1 MVVVSTPVSEGSGGP
16 CPTEPP
22 IWSRLETSAKRFG
35 ERLAVASLDQPR
47 GLYGFDNLEPADS
60 SAYHLRWS
68 YNTLSAAV
76 DQFAQGLCNR
86 GVGRGD
92 LVVTYLL
99 NRVEFIICLWAAHKL
114 SCPFVPLHPDSLL
127 NQDEAVHVLRLV
139 KPKVVVTED
148 DVTAERFDAISH
160 QVPTVPAR
168 VSIGAS
174 NDIPHWASLQELLEE
189 KLIAEAD
196 TFQTRNETILPDTPE
211 PLDTILFTSGTTSR
225 PKGAPHISKSLNA
238 FCQNLSLGGRSE
250 SNVFCA
256 VLPNNHAAG
265 YFFTLHFM
273 MNGGA
278 LVYASARFQPER
290 ILEAMEAETVTHI
303 KLVPTT
309 LHRFAEA
316 LRQRSTLPALYLR
329 DVCLAGAFI
338 TPQHLQFV
346 VDSLGS
352 TNVSTGFGMTEGSPV
367 WSAPGAPEKFLH
379 DGKIVVSGPISPGAS
394 VKICAP
400 DSSDPLPL
408 GQVGELHQSGPGLV
422 RGYLASGE
430 NTGTDSPF
438 YEDGAG
444 RLWFATGDQGKM
456 LEDGRVVITGRYKE
470 IINRGGFKI
479 SPGAMEAV
487 IQRLCSETVQVVGV
501 SDELAGQV
509 PIVVCENTVKSSA
522 EEIRT
527 AIVREMGTK
536 YSPVE
541 ILLLRDLNINDY
553 PRTSSGKIQKGV
565 LSAHCLT
572 YVQDQ
577 ERRSEQ
583 SRVSSLEMGLL
594 QAYKKATGMAI
605 ADIDKTVPTTSFAD
619 SITLMRV
626 RDSLRKSMGV
636 DLSVRDMADHPTIE
650 SQVLLLEQRKAGAHN
665 IRKHTEAFS
674 PASLASMCDS
684 VEKGQ
689 KLASAVSDV
698 VTQQGF
704 QWPGD
709 VTAVI
714 PLHDYMQVLIDTQ
727 IIDTWNFAIAVQT
740 TNSSVE
746 ELEKALCAALA
757 NNPVLTSIYAESEEK
772 RGFFIT
778 LAPTDVLWDKC
789 ISIGSPLKK
798 RADLEQFAV
807 DYPHRHHARVPGP
820 LFHAVLM
827 QLEETGSAAMVF
839 YIHHLVHDAS
849 SQRLF
854 FADLDMA
861 LEQPT
866 QPLAA
871 HRDYRA
877 WAQSYQALRNSPLAS
892 LSVEYHVQRLQ
903 SMHEHRA
910 ALYPPAH
917 VPRRAIEESPDGL
930 DHQFDAPGL
939 LDLKRRLPGI
949 DASTVLKTAMA
960 IVNVSRTGHTHA
972 LFNNFEAGR
981 GAFPFVPDSL
991 AAAVGPPSAL
1001 DAADVNGPTMEGACN
1016 LHAVPRHERALALL
1030 ARVHADQALLTQHC
1044 HAPLRRIL
1052 DGLDAADAETMLD
1065 VHRAQL
1071 LTWVPGFLGDY
1082 ERLAVAR
1089 LAIRCDP
1096 GLVIVGGI
1104 AGPRATTFACTLR
1117 WDVAN
1122 YSRAEAGRFIE
1133 DVGVVVGR
1141 LTSAAHWEEEVGV
1154 FVDLVKS
1161 GDSAVSGSL
1170 SSAGYVPESRHPLSI

>member
-92 LVVTYLL
+92 VVVTYLL

-148 DVTAERFDAISH
+148 DVTAERFDAISQ

-189 KLIAEAD
+189 KPIAEAD

-225 PKGAPHISKSLNA
+225 PKGAPHTSKSLNA

-316 LRQRSTLPALYLR
+316 LRQRSTPPALYLR

-338 TPQHLQFV
+338 TP
-346 VDSLGS
+346 
-352 TNVSTGFGMTEGSPV
+352 
-367 WSAPGAPEKFLH
+367 SAPSVCGRQPGQHQRRRASPERTRP
-379 DGKIVVSGPISPGAS
+379 GP
-394 VKICAP
+394 
-400 DSSDPLPL
+400 
-408 GQVGELHQSGPGLV
+408 
-422 RGYLASGE
+422 GYLASGE

-605 ADIDKTVPTTSFAD
+605 ADIDKTVPTTFFAD

-650 SQVLLLEQRKAGAHN
+650 SQVLLLEQRKAGAHD

-674 PASLASMCDS
+674 PASLVSMCDS

-689 KLASAVSDV
+689 KLESAVSDV

-740 TNSSVE
+740 TKSSVE
-746 ELEKALCAALA
+746 ELKKALCAALA

-839 YIHHLVHDAS
+839 YTIVLRRPGYGAGATSPAACCTPRLSSLGSVVPGATQLSPGQLVGGIP
-849 SQRLF
+849 R
-854 FADLDMA
+854 
-861 LEQPT
+861 PT
-866 QPLAA
+866 PPIPA
-871 HRDYRA
+871 RA
-877 WAQSYQALRNSPLAS
+877 QGRP
-892 LSVEYHVQRLQ
+892 V
-903 SMHEHRA
+903 
-910 ALYPPAH
+910 PARPR
-917 VPRRAIEESPDGL
+917 PRRAIEESPDGL
-930 DHQFDAPGL
+930 DYQFDAPGL